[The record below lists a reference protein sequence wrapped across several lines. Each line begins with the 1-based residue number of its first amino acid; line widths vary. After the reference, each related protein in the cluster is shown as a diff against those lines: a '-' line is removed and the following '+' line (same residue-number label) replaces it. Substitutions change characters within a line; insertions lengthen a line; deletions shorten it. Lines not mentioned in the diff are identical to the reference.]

1 MFISWKSNPSCN
13 LCHFPGADTQMKMM
27 GILVLSLPSSKLLD
41 CGKGKRIRSFLLF
54 SHVLRNLQSQ
64 GTGLDTFYFIKRNKA
79 SLWQGGICFVI
90 LCVREEWPFKHHI
103 IANMRCYDNSRIE
116 ISLLLLYPLCWLSF
130 TSNEYFLIVC
140 SIEHWKSQCRKKQ
153 TRICHFYRVNIE
165 LKYPG
170 TVSVEVL
177 SPPNQPYVLQCTGRG
192 RSCYERD
199 CLEERFCFWWSFGPL
214 IVTCCDVLLH
224 RISTNKARQT
234 YWPKKKNVL
243 EKKKR
248 GTLSEP
254 NYTFYLENNCP
265 RSTRRKKFMLRT
277 IGTRHCPFL
286 SYKQFIPSRS
296 P

>member
-177 SPPNQPYVLQCTGRG
+177 RPPNQPYVLQCTGRG

-199 CLEERFCFWWSFGPL
+199 CLEERFLFLMVIRSLNCHLLRCF
-214 IVTCCDVLLH
+214 VT
-224 RISTNKARQT
+224 
-234 YWPKKKNVL
+234 
-243 EKKKR
+243 
-248 GTLSEP
+248 
-254 NYTFYLENNCP
+254 
-265 RSTRRKKFMLRT
+265 
-277 IGTRHCPFL
+277 
-286 SYKQFIPSRS
+286 
-296 P
+296 

>member
-27 GILVLSLPSSKLLD
+27 GMLVLSLPSSKLLD

-64 GTGLDTFYFIKRNKA
+64 GTGLNTFYFIKRNKA

-90 LCVREEWPFKHHI
+90 CVREEWPFKHHI

-177 SPPNQPYVLQCTGRG
+177 RPPNQPYVLQCTGRG

-234 YWPKKKNVL
+234 YWQKKNVL
-243 EKKKR
+243 KKK
-248 GTLSEP
+248 
-254 NYTFYLENNCP
+254 
-265 RSTRRKKFMLRT
+265 K
-277 IGTRHCPFL
+277 TRHTEWTKLLNYFL
-286 SYKQFIPSRS
+286 FGK
-296 P
+296 